1 MSKVFKAKKS
11 THSNAVEEEE
21 YKSLSEN
28 IDRGCF
34 GVELTSPTIGE
45 KVSADKQYTV
55 QIRKFIHMLTLLS
68 THTTPNQNVIL
79 LPIPIL

>member
-1 MSKVFKAKKS
+1 MSKVFKAKKT

-34 GVELTSPTIGE
+34 GVELTSPTLGE
-45 KVSADKQYTV
+45 KVAVDKQYTV
-55 QIRKFIHMLTLLS
+55 QIRKWNCDVFYTLS
-68 THTTPNQNVIL
+68 HL
-79 LPIPIL
+79 LF